1 MGFYVDVKEIKE
13 LTEHYLKAAD
23 NAQTALDDA
32 RKGMNGIITSNA
44 MYGEV
49 GKAITNDINNN
60 QNAVIVGLKDS
71 YKILGAEFQQTLQ
84 DFLST
89 TGESSENAIL
99 DEEVI
104 TKVKTDLD
112 NMEET
117 HEELRKE
124 IKAVY
129 EDIADLIDLP
139 MPANTFKEKKA
150 DAKKHL
156 TKIITNVT
164 EYDSKQTT
172 SSTAEVVSALSQQVS
187 LAEQANELS
196 YTDPHFK
203 AFAEQNQLANA
214 IKEIDDQIT
223 AQEKQA
229 KIEEEKAAKKKQ
241 EKWAEQ
247 HPFTSWLQDR
257 SEEIG
262 NFWDDV
268 VSGTKA
274 LPLNDSDKQLLVTL
288 EGFIGRAGET
298 VSSIAIGASELVQ
311 LGGEL
316 LNGLDHLV
324 LGTEMPQW
332 QLDDLR
338 GAWENTK
345 SIGATLGTVGLGTL
359 TMNNSYLQSVPIFND
374 AKKQTITMGKKLLGE
389 IWNSV
394 KNGDSYAI
402 GGYIFDV
409 ASMFV
414 GVGEVSAVVKG
425 SSWGLKLTEG
435 MNAFKAAAKVNTFN
449 KLSKLTTSL
458 NKALSYGDDALKAFG
473 NKLSKIPVPIM
484 DEVVTTNGVIM
495 KVSGKGKLGDYAKIL
510 QSDAKVT
517 RGVKKASG
525 LEFGSVEKLETH
537 FSKHG
542 SEMKQ
547 ALNKKNYSIADY
559 LSDANHVIK
568 EGQFVPEMN
577 GYIKLVGGEGSAKY
591 AFVGLDRTTGN
602 ITTLHL
608 KSVKELAKKAP
619 SLGLKP

>member
-1 MGFYVDVKEIKE
+1 M
-13 LTEHYLKAAD
+13 
-23 NAQTALDDA
+23 
-32 RKGMNGIITSNA
+32 
-44 MYGEV
+44 
-49 GKAITNDINNN
+49 
-60 QNAVIVGLKDS
+60 
-71 YKILGAEFQQTLQ
+71 
-84 DFLST
+84 
-89 TGESSENAIL
+89 
-99 DEEVI
+99 
-104 TKVKTDLD
+104 
-112 NMEET
+112 
-117 HEELRKE
+117 
-124 IKAVY
+124 
-129 EDIADLIDLP
+129 
-139 MPANTFKEKKA
+139 
-150 DAKKHL
+150 
-156 TKIITNVT
+156 
-164 EYDSKQTT
+164 
-172 SSTAEVVSALSQQVS
+172 
-187 LAEQANELS
+187 
-196 YTDPHFK
+196 
-203 AFAEQNQLANA
+203 
-214 IKEIDDQIT
+214 
-223 AQEKQA
+223 
-229 KIEEEKAAKKKQ
+229 
-241 EKWAEQ
+241 
-247 HPFTSWLQDR
+247 
-257 SEEIG
+257 
-262 NFWDDV
+262 
-268 VSGTKA
+268 
-274 LPLNDSDKQLLVTL
+274 NDSDKQLLVTL

-324 LGTEMPQW
+324 SGTEMPQW

-345 SIGATLGTVGLGTL
+345 SIGATLGTVGLGIL
-359 TMNNSYLQSVPIFND
+359 AMNNSYLQSVPLFND
-374 AKKQTITMGKKLLGE
+374 AKKQTITMGKELLGE

-414 GVGEVSAVVKG
+414 GVGEVSAVAKG

-435 MNAFKAAAKVNTFN
+435 MNAFKTAAKVNTFN

-484 DEVVTTNGVIM
+484 DEVVTSNGVIM

-517 RGVKKASG
+517 KGVKKASG